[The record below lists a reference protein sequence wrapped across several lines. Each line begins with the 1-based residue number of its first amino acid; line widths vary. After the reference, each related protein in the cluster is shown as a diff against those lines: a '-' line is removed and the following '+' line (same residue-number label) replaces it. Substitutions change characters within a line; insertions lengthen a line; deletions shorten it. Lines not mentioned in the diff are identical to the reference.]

1 MPGHIIVCG
10 EDALARRIIDE
21 LSDADVRTL
30 QSPAGLADADVATA
44 HAVICASTEDSLNL
58 EMALLARRANPGVR
72 VVARIA
78 NPVLRQAMDDD
89 NGPGSVLDVADLAAP
104 SVLEALLGRTAHTIR
119 VAAQDF
125 VVSTAA
131 AAVDGTLRE
140 IYGRLAPVAVVRGA
154 NSPAAGDVLA
164 CPPLDTR
171 VCVGDWITMIGRPGE
186 LAESGMPVAESFD
199 AFVPRRSRRVRFGDS
214 VRAFHHDLN
223 PLFYR
228 ALAVAL
234 ALLIGSTLIL
244 RFAFRQPDM
253 GWIDALSFATET
265 LTTVGYGDFNFALQA
280 TWLRLWGVVMMLS
293 GIATN
298 AILVAFIADVL
309 LSRRMPQA
317 ASREKVSHLRDHVVV
332 VGLGSFG
339 VRVAGMLREAGH
351 DVAVIELD
359 EDSRYL
365 PAAAELGIPVI
376 FGDATL
382 RPTLAAA
389 RVSQARAVAVLT
401 ENDMVNI
408 ETGII
413 LQEMLGAS
421 DLQGSAAGGTSAG
434 GQPPIVLRIYD
445 RELGAA
451 VGHRLG
457 FEHVR
462 STVDLATPWFIGA
475 AMGLEVLGTF
485 SVGQHSFMIGGVRVQ
500 AGSEMDGM
508 AMLGVST
515 QTRIIAVDRRQGPV
529 EFHPHRNAR
538 LSAGDTAYLVGPY
551 RELLE
556 TLRRG
561 GPGSGE
567 DRHEPV

>member
-1 MPGHIIVCG
+1 MSGHIIVCG

-21 LSDADVRTL
+21 LGDADVRTL
-30 QSPAGLADADVATA
+30 QSPTGLAAADVATA
-44 HAVICASTEDSLNL
+44 DAVICASTEDSLNL

-125 VVSTAA
+125 VVSNAA

-186 LAESGMPVAESFD
+186 LADSGMPVAGSVD
-199 AFVPRRSRRVRFGDS
+199 AIVPRRSRRVRFGDS

-223 PLFYR
+223 PMFYR

-253 GWIDALSFATET
+253 GWVDALSFATET

-351 DVAVIELD
+351 DVAMIELD

-413 LQEMLGAS
+413 LQEMLSAVPS
-421 DLQGSAAGGTSAG
+421 AECAAGL
-434 GQPPIVLRIYD
+434 PPIVLRIYD

-475 AMGLEVLGTF
+475 AMGMEVLGTF
-485 SVGQHSFMIGGVRVQ
+485 SVGQHSFMIGGVQVQ
-500 AGSEMDGM
+500 QGSEMDGM
-508 AMLGVST
+508 PMLGVST
-515 QTRIIAVDRRQGPV
+515 QTRIIAVERRDGQV
-529 EFHPHRNAR
+529 EFHPHRDAR

-567 DRHEPV
+567 HGYEPVQ

>member
-1 MPGHIIVCG
+1 
-10 EDALARRIIDE
+10 
-21 LSDADVRTL
+21 
-30 QSPAGLADADVATA
+30 
-44 HAVICASTEDSLNL
+44 
-58 EMALLARRANPGVR
+58 MALLARRANPGVR

-125 VVSTAA
+125 VVSNAA

-171 VCVGDWITMIGRPGE
+171 VCAGDWITMIGRPGE
-186 LAESGMPVAESFD
+186 LADSGMPVAGSVD
-199 AFVPRRSRRVRFGDS
+199 TIVPRRTRRVRFGDS

-223 PLFYR
+223 PMFYR

-253 GWIDALSFATET
+253 GWVDALSFATET

-413 LQEMLGAS
+413 LQEMLGA
-421 DLQGSAAGGTSAG
+421 AAGAECAAG
-434 GQPPIVLRIYD
+434 RPPIVLRIYD
-445 RELGAA
+445 RELGGA

-485 SVGQHSFMIGGVRVQ
+485 SVGQHSFMIGGVQVQ
-500 AGSEMDGM
+500 EGSEMDGM
-508 AMLGVST
+508 PMLGVST
-515 QTRIIAVDRRQGPV
+515 QTRIIAVERRDGQV
-529 EFHPHRNAR
+529 EFHPHRDAR

-561 GPGSGE
+561 GSGSGE
-567 DRHEPV
+567 HGHEPVQ